1 MVIKEAFSADIIK
14 NGELWF
20 DMINDRNLTSYEY
33 NMDKVNMDYK
43 EVLFVAKQKRSFIFL
58 YIIGCLIFVLGGIYL
73 IHLSDI
79 YSIKVGYISII
90 FFGLFCLPKA
100 LIDFISPKTLLCLAK
115 SGFYLNLGEKTKQI
129 YFEYNNISEMDL
141 LRVNSTKIICFTLKD
156 KSRVSFKQNFIKKL
170 LMELNNIAYGYEFSV
185 PLQGTG
191 ANTEKVFGIMQTLIN
206 ENK

>member
-1 MVIKEAFSADIIK
+1 M
-14 NGELWF
+14 
-20 DMINDRNLTSYEY
+20 
-33 NMDKVNMDYK
+33 
-43 EVLFVAKQKRSFIFL
+43 
-58 YIIGCLIFVLGGIYL
+58 
-73 IHLSDI
+73 
-79 YSIKVGYISII
+79 
-90 FFGLFCLPKA
+90 
-100 LIDFISPKTLLCLAK
+100 IDFISPKTLLCLAK